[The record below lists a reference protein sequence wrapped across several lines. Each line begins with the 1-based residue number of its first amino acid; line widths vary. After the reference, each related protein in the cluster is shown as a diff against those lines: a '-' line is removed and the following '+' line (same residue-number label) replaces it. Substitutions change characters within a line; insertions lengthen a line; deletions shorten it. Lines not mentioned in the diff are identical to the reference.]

1 MQKNF
6 SREGPYMIKMK
17 SKGQKKKQKE
27 WEDLLEEG
35 DRRSNL
41 RKTITVSRV
50 DVLEDK
56 PVFFGYAADLSKS
69 GIFIKT
75 VNPRPIGSSYRIKF
89 LIPDTEISV
98 ECEAEV
104 VWIRDYDDKIPFP
117 PGMGLKFLGLDEK
130 VSKDVESY
138 VETINEE

>member
-1 MQKNF
+1 
-6 SREGPYMIKMK
+6 MIKLK
-17 SKGQKKKQKE
+17 SKGQRKEQKE
-27 WEDLLEEG
+27 WEDLFQEG
-35 DRRSNL
+35 DRRSSL

-75 VNPRPIGSSYRIKF
+75 VNPRPVGSSYRIKF
-89 LIPDTEISV
+89 SIPETGISV

-104 VWIRDYDDKIPFP
+104 VWTRDYDDKITYP

-130 VSKDVESY
+130 VSRDIESY
-138 VETINEE
+138 VEQSEEA